1 MNRRNFLTTS
11 IAALLAAPLLA
22 SLPVLPPTLTGRLP
36 NLHYRS
42 QLIDRLKESMKKRMQ
57 EGVKLRVG
65 RSVGKSTQNWMTAYL
80 SLHLTAEDE
89 EELKENI
96 VNDDFGGRQ
105 LALSVRTLGLRA
117 AMPKLFGYDVIW
129 DAPEFGLFPK
139 PTPDF
144 F

>member
-22 SLPVLPPTLTGRLP
+22 TLPKIPPAVTGRIP
-36 NLHYRS
+36 DLHYRA
-42 QLIDRLKESMKKRMQ
+42 RLTERLRESMTKRWR
-57 EGVKLRVG
+57 ENGHAGLY
-65 RSVGKSTQNWMTAYL
+65 N
-80 SLHLTAEDE
+80 LHLTAEDE
-89 EELKENI
+89 EELRDNI

-105 LALSVRTLGLRA
+105 LAMQVQTVGLRT
-117 AMPKLFGYDVIW
+117 AMPKLFGYDVVW